1 MQNNKLKIK
10 FNIKLNKSNSN
21 LYPYSITGLIEA
33 EGSFSIMKLK
43 DNRTKYDV
51 NVGLRFEISMLANET
66 QLLNM
71 VKSFFCCSNIFI
83 KYINYIIQ
91 FLWKILVK
99 YLKFW

>member
-1 MQNNKLKIK
+1 MQKFYFNKLKIK
-10 FNIKLNKSNSN
+10 FNIMLNKSNSN
-21 LYPYSITGLIEA
+21 LDPYSINGLIEA
-33 EGSFSIMKLK
+33 EVSFSIIKLEDK
-43 DNRTKYDV
+43 RTKYDV

-91 FLWKILVK
+91 FL
-99 YLKFW
+99 

>member
-91 FLWKILVK
+91 FL
-99 YLKFW
+99 

>member
-43 DNRTKYDV
+43 NNRTKYDV

-91 FLWKILVK
+91 FL
-99 YLKFW
+99 

>member
-33 EGSFSIMKLK
+33 EGSFSTMKLK
-43 DNRTKYDV
+43 NNRTKYDV

>member
-43 DNRTKYDV
+43 NNRTKYDV